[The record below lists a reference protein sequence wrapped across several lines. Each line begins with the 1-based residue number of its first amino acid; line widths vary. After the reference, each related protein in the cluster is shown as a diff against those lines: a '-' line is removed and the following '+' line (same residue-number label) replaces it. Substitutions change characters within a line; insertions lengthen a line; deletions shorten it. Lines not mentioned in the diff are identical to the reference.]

1 MEKLNVTDNAWIR
14 VRIAIRQFF
23 MYIPFDVV
31 LFLLTFE
38 FPDLFQNFC
47 IFFLSYMSRQFE
59 VIVIPCLDFCFTC
72 AEINIRKLLVVSFYF
87 CRINNF
93 HWQKVFIKWTV
104 YWALI
109 LIQSFE
115 DPKILVI
122 YWKTSLYHPANLTY
136 TNLLKK
142 LCKT

>member
-1 MEKLNVTDNAWIR
+1 MQIMRELVSELQSDSFSCIYHLTLYSSCW
-14 VRIAIRQFF
+14 
-23 MYIPFDVV
+23 
-31 LFLLTFE
+31 LLS
-38 FPDLFQNFC
+38 FQNYFKISVSFFC
-47 IFFLSYMSRQFE
+47 LICQDSLRWLLYF
-59 VIVIPCLDFCFTC
+59 VFCFTC
-72 AEINIRKLLVVSFYF
+72 AEINIGKLLVVSFYF

-104 YWALI
+104 YRALI
-109 LIQSFE
+109 VIQSFE

-122 YWKTSLYHPANLTY
+122 YWKTSLCHPANLTY